1 MSQNPPTVSRPF
13 ASVALLLMAAALFG
27 CNRASPG
34 GASSADLAAKSP
46 VAAGLTGS
54 NDPGINLQ
62 CMANRIKSAP
72 APFHWSFKKV
82 VTPDTDADWEADVNA
97 DAIAGTLID
106 SSGTRTIHGTRS
118 DTTSW
123 NTAVMIL
130 TGPLPASTFALVD
143 SSSAIERIGTEEING
158 ENTIRYAIDT
168 SLEAAADASLIKSV
182 LGTNGSI
189 KGSAWVTQGGC
200 PVKFVLDV
208 QQFLPGGSVQKEH
221 YEENVTKP

>member
-1 MSQNPPTVSRPF
+1 MSRSF
-13 ASVALLLMAAALFG
+13 ASAALLLMAAVLFG
-27 CNRASPG
+27 CNPVSPG
-34 GASSADLAAKSP
+34 KASSADTAAKAA
-46 VAAGLTGS
+46 VAAGVTGS
-54 NDPGINLQ
+54 NDPGISLQ
-62 CMANRIKSAP
+62 CMANRIEKAS
-72 APFHWSFKKV
+72 APFHWSFKKIT
-82 VTPDTDADWEADVNA
+82 TPDTNADWEAEVTA

-106 SSGTRTIHGTRS
+106 GSGTRTIHGMRS

-143 SSSAIERIGTEEING
+143 NSSAIDRIGNEEING
-158 ENTIRYAIDT
+158 ENTIHYAMDT
-168 SLEAAADASLIKSV
+168 SQEAAADASLIKSV

-189 KGSAWVTQGGC
+189 KGSVWVTQTGC

-208 QQFLPGGSVQKEH
+208 QQFLRDGSIRKEH